1 MEAFDMNQGTRVILT
16 QVISLLTLPFII
28 LTRGS
33 LLGIKLPVVPLAFV
47 LLAAGLLMVIWCIR
61 WTPRGGGLDNV
72 GPLDDTLRTEG
83 PYRIVRHPYY
93 LGAMLFY
100 IGLAGVL
107 KSGWG
112 LLATFVLVIPLTLYR
127 AKLEEEALQVEFG
140 DEWQA
145 YIKRTR
151 FIIPWIY

>member
-1 MEAFDMNQGTRVILT
+1 
-16 QVISLLTLPFII
+16 
-28 LTRGS
+28 
-33 LLGIKLPVVPLAFV
+33 
-47 LLAAGLLMVIWCIR
+47 
-61 WTPRGGGLDNV
+61 
-72 GPLDDTLRTEG
+72 
-83 PYRIVRHPYY
+83 
-93 LGAMLFY
+93 MLFY
-100 IGLAGVL
+100 MGLAGVL

-127 AKLEEEALQVEFG
+127 AKLEEKALQVEFG